1 MDQRITPA
9 MITGSTVNDINSAL
23 SALERSSSEL
33 SSGKKILEP
42 SDNPYGASQVI
53 DLQSQ
58 LDGLSSFAAN
68 AKDGVSWA
76 TTSES
81 AMQNVGE
88 LLQRVRTLNIQA
100 SNGTYNQSNL
110 NSLAT
115 EVTQIAETIKQDAN
129 VQYAGQYVFAGTKT
143 TTPPYQQGETDTYAG
158 NAETVS
164 RTIGPG
170 ASVTVSTNISTLLG
184 NGAESKD
191 GKLLDVLRTISQH
204 LTEGTAESK
213 AALNSTDLKS
223 LEANIETLSQL
234 QSVNGSTTNQLKLA
248 TSRIEALQGAIS
260 ATLSNTE
267 DANLAETSIAFSNE
281 QAAYTAALRSAASI
295 VQESLLN
302 FLH

>member
-1 MDQRITPA
+1 
-9 MITGSTVNDINSAL
+9 V
-23 SALERSSSEL
+23 
-33 SSGKKILEP
+33 
-42 SDNPYGASQVI
+42 
-53 DLQSQ
+53 
-58 LDGLSSFAAN
+58 
-68 AKDGVSWA
+68 
-76 TTSES
+76 
-81 AMQNVGE
+81 
-88 LLQRVRTLNIQA
+88 
-100 SNGTYNQSNL
+100 
-110 NSLAT
+110 
-115 EVTQIAETIKQDAN
+115 
-129 VQYAGQYVFAGTKT
+129 
-143 TTPPYQQGETDTYAG
+143 G

-164 RTIGPG
+164 RAIGPG